1 MASTNALA
9 TFFFSQCMK
18 TACQNQRTKVHEENC
33 NPNAIN
39 SKWNQAIIKMV
50 LSLLLLNALKKE
62 WKGKNKYQGITYI
75 YLFLPKTHPG
85 IVPVSLFPVK

>member
-9 TFFFSQCMK
+9 TFLFSQCMK
-18 TACQNQRTKVHEENC
+18 IGCQTQRTKVHEENC

-50 LSLLLLNALKKE
+50 LSLLPLNAFKKE
-62 WKGKNKYQGITYI
+62 MEG
-75 YLFLPKTHPG
+75 
-85 IVPVSLFPVK
+85 